1 MVATRSI
8 PPGEYVPTADQRIV
22 LGSVSWERYEV
33 EQAFRGDKRLP
44 RMHYLDGALEL
55 MSPALDH
62 ERLASLIGRLV
73 EVFAEEH
80 DIDLCPYRSWTLKS
94 GTREAGAEP
103 DECYMFGREQSKDRP
118 DLVIEVVWTSG
129 GVDKL
134 EIYKR
139 LGIAEVWFW
148 IENTIHVYRLADGQY
163 ERAASSTWLPGL
175 DVDLLCS
182 FLDRKTINEAK
193 RDCRAALRS
202 AR

>member
-1 MVATRSI
+1 M
-8 PPGEYVPTADQRIV
+8 PTADQRIV

-44 RMHYLDGALEL
+44 RMHYLAGALEL
-55 MSPALDH
+55 TSPALDH

-73 EVFAEEH
+73 EVCAEER

-94 GTREAGAEP
+94 GPKEAGAEP

-118 DLVIEVVWTSG
+118 DLVIEVVWTRG

-134 EIYKR
+134 EIYRR
-139 LGIAEVWFW
+139 LGIHEVWFW
-148 IENTIHVYRLADGQY
+148 IENAIHIHQLVGSDYQ
-163 ERAASSTWLPGL
+163 RATESAWLPGL

-193 RDCRAALRS
+193 RDYRAALRS
-202 AR
+202 T